1 MELSGKSLIGSRDA
15 VGGNDVFRAFSP
27 VSGEAI
33 QPVFHSTSAED
44 VELAARLAH
53 EAFPIYRGLAG
64 RERAIFLRTIAARI
78 ELITEAIVERA
89 HQETA
94 LPVPRLRGEV
104 DRTCAQLRLFAAVLE
119 EGSWTM
125 PRIDRSAPLRKP
137 QPKPDIRS
145 MLLPLGPVV
154 VFGASNFPLAFSV
167 AGGDTASA
175 LAAGNPVIV
184 KAHPA
189 HPGTSEL
196 VARAI
201 QQSIQ
206 EMQLPEGV
214 FSLVFDSG
222 TSAGGRLVQHP
233 VVKAVAFTGSQVAG
247 RALFNLATNRPDPIP
262 FYGEMASTNPL
273 FILPD
278 KMATDGEQIVNGLFS
293 SFTLGAGQFCTK
305 PGLVFVQEGSFCE
318 TFVKAL
324 REKVSKSSGF
334 TLLTSGIASAYNRE
348 VDARERGAQLSP
360 CVKGKS
366 AEPVV
371 PANAAATLFE
381 THISALAASPALTA
395 EHFGPSTLVVRYN
408 EKRQIL
414 EFAEGL
420 SGHLTASIHGTVED
434 LKEYS
439 DLIRILENKV
449 GRIVINGFPTG
460 VEVCHAMVHGGP
472 YPASTDPRTTS
483 VGTLAIFR
491 FVRPVCYQDFPP
503 AMLPPE
509 LQNENPLKIWR
520 LVDGEYTREST
531 S

>member
-1 MELSGKSLIGSRDA
+1 MELSGKSLIGSHDG
-15 VGGNDVFRAFSP
+15 VSGNDVFQAVSP
-27 VSGEAI
+27 VSGEALE
-33 QPVFHSTSAED
+33 PEYHSASVED
-44 VELAARLAH
+44 VELAVRLAH
-53 EAFPIYRGLAG
+53 KAFPNYGRLAG
-64 RERAIFLRTIAARI
+64 RERGTFLRAIASAI
-78 ELITEAIVERA
+78 ELITEAIVERG

-94 LPVPRLRGEV
+94 LAVPRLRGEL
-104 DRTCAQLRLFAAVLE
+104 DRTCAQLRLFAAVIE
-119 EGSWTM
+119 DGSWTM
-125 PRIDRSAPLRKP
+125 PRIDRAAPARKP

-175 LAAGNPVIV
+175 LAAGNPVIF

-201 QQSIQ
+201 QRSIQ
-206 EMQLPEGV
+206 DMQLPEGV
-214 FSLVFDSG
+214 FSLIFDSG
-222 TSAGGRLVQHP
+222 TSAGQLLVQHP
-233 VVKAVAFTGSQVAG
+233 LVKAVAFTGSQLAG

-278 KMATDGEQIVNGLFS
+278 KMAKDGEQVANGLFS

-305 PGLVFVQEGSFCE
+305 PGLVFVQKGGLSE
-318 TFVKAL
+318 TFARSL
-324 REKVSKSSGF
+324 REKVSKSSEF
-334 TLLTSGIASAYNRE
+334 TLLTSGIAAAYKRE
-348 VDARERGAQLSP
+348 VDARDRGAQLKP
-360 CVKGKS
+360 CVRGKS
-366 AEPVV
+366 PESVV
-371 PANAAATLFE
+371 PANAPATLFE
-381 THISALAASPALTA
+381 THISALAGSPALTA
-395 EHFGPSTLVVRYN
+395 EHFGPSTLLVQYD

-420 SGHLTASIHGTVED
+420 NGHLTASIHGTVAD
-434 LKEYS
+434 LKEYEE
-439 DLIRILENKV
+439 LIRILEHKV

-472 YPASTDPRTTS
+472 YPASTDSRTSS
-483 VGTLAIFR
+483 VGSLAIFR
-491 FVRPVCYQDFPP
+491 FVRPVCYQDFPLT
-503 AMLPPE
+503 MLPPE